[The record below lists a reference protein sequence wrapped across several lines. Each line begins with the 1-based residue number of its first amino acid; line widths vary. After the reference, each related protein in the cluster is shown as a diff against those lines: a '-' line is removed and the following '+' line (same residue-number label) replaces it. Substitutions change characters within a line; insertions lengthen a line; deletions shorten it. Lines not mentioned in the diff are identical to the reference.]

1 MEKQGY
7 KFFKDLINK
16 LIKLDMNTDLTAHSI
31 LTGAYTDNKIDYEE
45 YYKLNL
51 YYEKKGVLKKC

>member
-1 MEKQGY
+1 MKKQGY

-16 LIKLDMNTDLTAHSI
+16 LIKLDINTDSAAHSLI
-31 LTGAYTDNKIDYEE
+31 TGAYTDNKIDYEE

-51 YYEKKGVLKKC
+51 YYEKKGVLIK